1 MTSPDERH
9 REQPAARSSCLID
22 VTRHPMRLVARLAL
36 AMVCLAPAGCGAA
49 GPRARTFVGPVT
61 VVTHDSVCVGGP
73 DASGE
78 CFVKDEITQELKV
91 SDCIRVTYTTPDDSR
106 AYATATTI
114 EHLDAASH
122 PTDCPRQ

>member
-1 MTSPDERH
+1 
-9 REQPAARSSCLID
+9 
-22 VTRHPMRLVARLAL
+22 MRLVATLAL

-61 VVTHDSVCVGGP
+61 VVSHDSVCVGGP

-91 SDCIRVTYTTPDDSR
+91 SDCIRVTYTPPDDSR
-106 AYATATTI
+106 LRDRDDDRAPRRCESPDGLPSPVTVI
-114 EHLDAASH
+114 SHLI
-122 PTDCPRQ
+122 RR